1 MAPHGAV
8 RPSVRPGPAVA
19 VGRPRPP
26 TWIGSSE
33 TVAPTGASMRCSSVI
48 ASTAFSS
55 DPARPWHQAD
65 VDGGD
70 AGAERLLSYLKS
82 VHRTLDEAVRR
93 TESRLEYPGLASG
106 RTGREPG
113 RIEAQARSCLRI
125 SRPHQERRE
134 GDGCL
139 MGLGGPA
146 VLGGDAAPLLP
157 AVEAAFNHV
166 APLAELLVEG
176 WRAEA
181 QERQQERRRR
191 AQDVPDSN
199 RRVVSGTVG
208 RSCHQAKSAAPCK
221 LGCLYD

>member
-19 VGRPRPP
+19 VGRPCPP

-70 AGAERLLSYLKS
+70 AGAERLLSSLKS

-93 TESRLEYPGLASG
+93 TESRLEYPSRLG

-113 RIEAQARSCLRI
+113 RIEAQARSCSNITPTSGAARGRRLPDGTRWSSRI
-125 SRPHQERRE
+125 
-134 GDGCL
+134 
-139 MGLGGPA
+139 
-146 VLGGDAAPLLP
+146 
-157 AVEAAFNHV
+157 
-166 APLAELLVEG
+166 G
-176 WRAEA
+176 WRC
-181 QERQQERRRR
+181 R
-191 AQDVPDSN
+191 AIASC
-199 RRVVSGTVG
+199 G
-208 RSCHQAKSAAPCK
+208 RSSVQPRCATGRATCRRLAGRSSGASAGTSSPRPGRARQ
-221 LGCLYD
+221 

>member
-19 VGRPRPP
+19 VGRPCPP

-70 AGAERLLSYLKS
+70 AGAERLLSSLKS

-93 TESRLEYPGLASG
+93 TESRLEYPGRLG